1 MRRLRLGE
9 KAVSQPLN
17 CRTVRLY
24 FVFVL
29 LVSQQVPGCSSRR
42 WSLLTSQVSLSL
54 SLSLSLSQTLYYMW
68 DKLMWEILLVIV
80 LKYTVLGKGHL
91 AVLGIL
97 QRGKLGG
104 LTFGDEENWLILQ
117 RTGVQVPAPTWP
129 ATTICNSS
137 SRRPS
142 KSPWNGTPLLLKL
155 C

>member
-54 SLSLSLSQTLYYMW
+54 SLPLS
-68 DKLMWEILLVIV
+68 LMWEILLVIV

>member
-54 SLSLSLSQTLYYMW
+54 SLSLPLS
-68 DKLMWEILLVIV
+68 LMWEILLVIV